1 MADQKISQMPAAS
14 TLTGAELV
22 PLVQNGLNVRSTL
35 GNVKAFNN
43 AYIAVSSDQDQTGNV
58 SIGTVMT
65 FSTVDIQDSITLVN
79 GSRITVP
86 NTGIYNLQFSAQI
99 VNTDNEQHN
108 VKIWFR
114 VNDSDVTNSATDI
127 TIPSRKTSNIY
138 GYGVAAWNIFWSLTA
153 GQYVQLVWLPSS
165 ALVTLEHIPLSAS
178 PAVPAIPSIIATMNQ
193 VA

>member
-22 PLVQNGLNVRSTL
+22 PLVQNGLNVQSTL

-43 AYIAVSSDQDQTGNV
+43 TYIAVSSDQDQTGNV
-58 SIGTVMT
+58 STGTVMT
-65 FSTVDIQDSITLVN
+65 FSTVDIQDSITLVS

-114 VNDSDVTNSATDI
+114 VNGSDVTNSATDI
-127 TIPSRKTSNIY
+127 TIPSRKTNNIY
-138 GYGVAAWNIFWSLTA
+138 GYGVAAWNIFLSLTA
-153 GQYVQLVWLPSS
+153 GQYVELVWLPSS
-165 ALVTLEHIPLSAS
+165 TLVTLETIPLSAS

>member
-22 PLVQNGLNVRSTL
+22 PLVQNGLNVQSTL

-43 AYIAVSSDQDQTGNV
+43 TYIAVSSDQDQTGNV
-58 SIGTVMT
+58 STGTVMT
-65 FSTVDIQDSITLVN
+65 FSTVDIQDSITLVS

-86 NTGIYNLQFSAQI
+86 NTGVYNLQFSAQI

-114 VNDSDVTNSATDI
+114 INGSDVTNSATDI

-138 GYGVAAWNIFWSLTA
+138 GYGVAAWNIFLSLTA
-153 GQYVQLVWLPSS
+153 GQYVELVWLPSS
-165 ALVTLEHIPLSAS
+165 TLVTLEHVPLSES

>member
-1 MADQKISQMPAAS
+1 MADQKISQMPAAG

-22 PLVQNGLNVRSTL
+22 PLVQDGLNVRSTL

-43 AYIAVSSDQDQTGNV
+43 TYIAVSSDQDQTGNV

-138 GYGVAAWNIFWSLTA
+138 GYGVAAWNIFLSLTA

>member
-22 PLVQNGLNVRSTL
+22 PLVQDGLNVQSTL

-43 AYIAVSSDQDQTGNV
+43 TYIAVSSDQDQTGNV
-58 SIGTVMT
+58 STGTVMT
-65 FSTVDIQDSITLVN
+65 FSTVDIQDSITLVS

-86 NTGIYNLQFSAQI
+86 NTGVYNLQFSAQI

-114 VNDSDVTNSATDI
+114 INGSDVTNSATDI
-127 TIPSRKTSNIY
+127 TIPARKTNNIY
-138 GYGVAAWNIFWSLTA
+138 GYGVAAWNIFLSLTA

-165 ALVTLEHIPLSAS
+165 TLVTLEAIPLSAS

>member
-22 PLVQNGLNVRSTL
+22 PLVQDGLNVQSTL

-43 AYIAVSSDQDQTGNV
+43 TYIALSSDQDQTGNV
-58 SIGTVMT
+58 STGTVMT
-65 FSTVDIQDSITLVN
+65 FSAVDIQDSITLVS

-114 VNDSDVTNSATDI
+114 INGSDVTNSATDI

-138 GYGVAAWNIFWSLTA
+138 GYGVAAWNIFLSLTA
-153 GQYVQLVWLPSS
+153 GQYVELVWLPSS
-165 ALVTLEHIPLSAS
+165 TLVTLEHVPLSES

>member
-43 AYIAVSSDQDQTGNV
+43 TYIAVSSDQDQTGNV
-58 SIGTVMT
+58 STGTVMT
-65 FSTVDIQDSITLVN
+65 FSTVDIQDSITLVS

-86 NTGIYNLQFSAQI
+86 NTGVYNLQFSAQI

-114 VNDSDVTNSATDI
+114 INGSDVTNSATDI
-127 TIPSRKTSNIY
+127 TIPARKTNNIY
-138 GYGVAAWNIFWSLTA
+138 GYGVAAWNIFLSLTA

-165 ALVTLEHIPLSAS
+165 TLVTLEAIPLSAS

>member
-22 PLVQNGLNVRSTL
+22 PLVQNGLNVQSTL

-43 AYIAVSSDQDQTGNV
+43 TYIAVSSDQDQTGNV
-58 SIGTVMT
+58 STGTVMT
-65 FSTVDIQDSITLVN
+65 FSTVDIQDSITLVS

-86 NTGIYNLQFSAQI
+86 NTGVYNLQFSAQI

-114 VNDSDVTNSATDI
+114 INGSDVTNSATDI
-127 TIPSRKTSNIY
+127 TIPARKTNNIY
-138 GYGVAAWNIFWSLTA
+138 GYGVAAWNIFLSLTA

-165 ALVTLEHIPLSAS
+165 TLVTLEAIPLSAS

>member
-22 PLVQNGLNVRSTL
+22 PLVQDGLNVQSTL

-43 AYIAVSSDQDQTGNV
+43 TYIAVSSDQDQTGNV
-58 SIGTVMT
+58 STGTVMT
-65 FSTVDIQDSITLVN
+65 FSTVDIQDSITLVS

-86 NTGIYNLQFSAQI
+86 NTGVYNLQFSAQI

-114 VNDSDVTNSATDI
+114 VNGSDVTNSATDI
-127 TIPSRKTSNIY
+127 TIPSRKTNNIY
-138 GYGVAAWNIFWSLTA
+138 GYGVAAWNIFLSLTA
-153 GQYVQLVWLPSS
+153 GQYVELVWLPSS
-165 ALVTLEHIPLSAS
+165 TLVTLETIPLSAS

>member
-138 GYGVAAWNIFWSLTA
+138 GYGVAAWNIFLSLTA

>member
-22 PLVQNGLNVRSTL
+22 PLVQDGLNVQSTL

-43 AYIAVSSDQDQTGNV
+43 TYIALSSDQDQTGNV
-58 SIGTVMT
+58 STGTVMT
-65 FSTVDIQDSITLVN
+65 FSTVDIQDSITLVS

-86 NTGIYNLQFSAQI
+86 NTGVYNLQFSAQI

-114 VNDSDVTNSATDI
+114 INGSDVTNSATDI

-138 GYGVAAWNIFWSLTA
+138 GYGVAAWNIFLSLTA
-153 GQYVQLVWLPSS
+153 GQYVELVWLPSS
-165 ALVTLEHIPLSAS
+165 TLVTLEHVPLSES

>member
-22 PLVQNGLNVRSTL
+22 PLVQDGLNVQSTL

-43 AYIAVSSDQDQTGNV
+43 TYIALSSDQDQTGNV
-58 SIGTVMT
+58 STGTVMT
-65 FSTVDIQDSITLVN
+65 FSAVDIQDSITLVS

-114 VNDSDVTNSATDI
+114 VNGSDVTNSATDI

-138 GYGVAAWNIFWSLTA
+138 GYGVAAWNIFLSLTA
-153 GQYVQLVWLPSS
+153 GQYVELVWLPSS
-165 ALVTLEHIPLSAS
+165 TLVTLEHVPLSAS